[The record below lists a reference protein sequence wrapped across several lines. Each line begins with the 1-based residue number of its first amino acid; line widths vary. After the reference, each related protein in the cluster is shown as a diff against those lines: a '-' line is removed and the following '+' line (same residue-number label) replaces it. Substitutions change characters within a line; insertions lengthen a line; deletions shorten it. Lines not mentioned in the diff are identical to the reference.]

1 MASHYYRNNTGRVWN
16 NGDYGHTGLVMTEPT
31 EKQKR
36 QFLSWEEN
44 NPHKMKEYKNEYIEN
59 YVEQGDELENRSG
72 NWADLLSI
80 EIAEYQLEY
89 FLNTKETERKINE
102 YTEKFVDE
110 LMYMDKPYNPND
122 PMV

>member
-1 MASHYYRNNTGRVWN
+1 MNA
-16 NGDYGHTGLVMTEPT
+16 LT
-31 EKQKR
+31 EKQKC
-36 QFLSWEEN
+36 QFFYWEEN
-44 NPHKMKEYKNEYIEN
+44 NPHKMKELRDEYTEK
-59 YVEQGDELENRSG
+59 YVEQGDELENRNG
-72 NWADLLSI
+72 FWADLLSI